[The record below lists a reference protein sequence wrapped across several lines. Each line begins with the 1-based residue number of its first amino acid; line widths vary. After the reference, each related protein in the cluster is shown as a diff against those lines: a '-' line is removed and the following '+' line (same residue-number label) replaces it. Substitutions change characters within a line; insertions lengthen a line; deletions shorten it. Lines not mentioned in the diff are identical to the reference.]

1 MSKTKPLRSNTLG
14 YVFVLPTLLVILLFI
29 GFPMIRGINDSF
41 RQIELTS
48 GKDSY
53 YIGLENF
60 RNLLH
65 DPVFYIA
72 VKNSFIF
79 VVTSVCFHLVLGF
92 TLALAM
98 DRSIIGKLF
107 FRTVNLMPWAMS
119 GVAVAMIWMWM
130 YHPQL
135 SPINDILRTLGIIK
149 KDLVYLGQTR
159 SAMIS
164 VLVAHNWRTFPFAF
178 IVLLSGLQMIP
189 EQLYEAAD
197 IDGASGFQ
205 KFFRITVPQMLSIV
219 LTVALLDF
227 MWTFVYFD
235 LPWVMTKG
243 GPVNSTHLMTTYVYE
258 LAFRFYKF
266 GKAAALSVFILV
278 INFVV
283 AMVYIYFSKKAEEMN
298 E

>member
-1 MSKTKPLRSNTLG
+1 MKKKKLRSNTMG
-14 YVFVLPTLLVILLFI
+14 YIFIVPALLVVVVFI
-29 GFPMIRGINDSF
+29 GYPMARGINDSF
-41 RQIELTS
+41 RDIELTS
-48 GKDSY
+48 GREVS

-60 RNLLH
+60 RSLLD

-79 VVTSVCFHLVLGF
+79 VITSVAFHLVLGF
-92 TLALAM
+92 LLALAL

-119 GVAVAMIWMWM
+119 GVAVALIWTWL

-135 SPINDILRTLGIIK
+135 SPINDVLRTLGIIK
-149 KDLVYLGQTR
+149 KDLVYLA
-159 SAMIS
+159 SPKSSMLS

-197 IDGASGFQ
+197 IDGASGAQ
-205 KFFRITVPQMLSIV
+205 KFFRITIPQMLSIV

-258 LAFRFYKF
+258 LAFKFYKF
-266 GKAAALSVFILV
+266 GKAAALSVCILV
-278 INFVV
+278 INFIV
-283 AMVYIYFSKKAEEMN
+283 AMVYIYFARKAEAMN

>member
-1 MSKTKPLRSNTLG
+1 MRKGKSLRSNTLG
-14 YVFVLPTLLVILLFI
+14 YVFVVPTLLIILLFI
-29 GFPMIRGINDSF
+29 GFPMARGINDSF
-41 RQIELTS
+41 RDIELTS
-48 GKDSY
+48 GREIR
-53 YIGLENF
+53 YIGLQNF
-60 RNLLH
+60 KSLFD
-65 DPVFYIA
+65 DPVFFIA
-72 VKNSFIF
+72 VRNSFIF
-79 VVTSVCFHLVLGF
+79 VITSVSFHLVLGF
-92 TLALAM
+92 LLALAL
-98 DRSIIGKLF
+98 DRSSLGRLF

-119 GVAVAMIWMWM
+119 GVAVAMIWMWL

-135 SPINDILRTLGIIK
+135 SPINDILKSLRIIK
-149 KDLVYLGQTR
+149 KELVFLADPR

-189 EQLYEAAD
+189 HQLYEAAD
-197 IDGASGFQ
+197 IDGASGAQ

-266 GKAAALSVFILV
+266 GKAAALSVCILI
-278 INFVV
+278 INFIV
-283 AMVYIYFSKKAEEMN
+283 AMLYIYFSRKAEAMN